1 VTVSRRNFISNAA
14 ALSMLAGLLGPEQ
27 MHALKEAQETA
38 APDEQDLPHS
48 SPGFWNGFYDTVNPA
63 SPNYAQGGAT
73 RGSDSLVQPDLETQY
88 LHYEATDKKLRYAT
102 SIDKAELLDHDGD
115 VSVSILMNQFRPSS
129 TDSKEK
135 NASQLRVD
143 TSQNHPLMNLLAP
156 LAWTAMASLKPDKS
170 GKIPSLDQLGFKS
183 DQVMNSSSHILLTRG
198 SGKLA
203 VNISRA
209 GKNSAFVK
217 CLSVMIE
224 AAKIA
229 APLVSL
235 PAVSV
240 PAMSAFSE
248 AFSYW
253 EDRTQF
259 LINGNLVN
267 AAATQQAMDDPDLK
281 SPLIGLLPGDYVVV
295 AKKDADQLQSV
306 LPKLHI
312 FQGYLV
318 HEDTNLNQPIEKV
331 LEDKN
336 IPDITYATVKV
347 GVAPLD
353 TSLAKPGKDA
363 SPSDD
368 SSTPAKKKKSGK

>member
-1 VTVSRRNFISNAA
+1 MTVSRRSFISNAA

-27 MHALKEAQETA
+27 MRALEEAQEAA
-38 APDEQDLPHS
+38 APEEQDLPHS
-48 SPGFWNGFYDTVNPA
+48 SPGFWNGFYDTANPA
-63 SPNYAQGGAT
+63 SPNYAPGGAT

-88 LHYEATDKKLRYAT
+88 LHYQSTDKKLRYAT
-102 SIDKAELLDHDGD
+102 SIDKGELLDHDGD

-129 TDSKEK
+129 ADGKEK

-156 LAWTAMASLKPDKS
+156 LAWTAMASLKPDKA

-198 SGKLA
+198 SGKVA

-209 GKNSAFVK
+209 GRNSAFVK

-295 AKKDADQLQSV
+295 
-306 LPKLHI
+306 
-312 FQGYLV
+312 
-318 HEDTNLNQPIEKV
+318 EDSNINGHPVFSPYDPGPGPYEA
-331 LEDKN
+331 LEEYFSRFPQDY
-336 IPDITYATVKV
+336 IPDRERENKFGFTYAPK
-347 GVAPLD
+347 GFLIRR
-353 TSLAKPGKDA
+353 
-363 SPSDD
+363 
-368 SSTPAKKKKSGK
+368 